1 MCTYILDDQN
11 VAFKGLEDAPLREAL
26 EKSSLRLGVSPELC
40 GAYRE
45 KFGMPFHYMPPLA
58 PATLIASWLCVPPA
72 PPDARHAAMVGNIWS
87 SRWVDWVRQTVRGS
101 GVTISYPVQNWST
114 LGASVEELRADG
126 IHPQERMEEPDLIQ
140 FLRSMWFAVVPSGT
154 MDDRDQDR
162 RWMAEFSL
170 PGRLIYLMCT
180 SQIPVIV
187 LGSRDTSAA
196 HFVEQFGIGVVSD
209 YDPNAFRSAVE
220 HILQR
225 DVNIEMRRRALLA
238 AARFSAAGAG
248 EWIWESLAR
257 GAPFDRRFED
267 LLPGKPRD

>member
-1 MCTYILDDQN
+1 
-11 VAFKGLEDAPLREAL
+11 
-26 EKSSLRLGVSPELC
+26 
-40 GAYRE
+40 
-45 KFGMPFHYMPPLA
+45 
-58 PATLIASWLCVPPA
+58 
-72 PPDARHAAMVGNIWS
+72 
-87 SRWVDWVRQTVRGS
+87 
-101 GVTISYPVQNWST
+101 
-114 LGASVEELRADG
+114 
-126 IHPQERMEEPDLIQ
+126 
-140 FLRSMWFAVVPSGT
+140 
-154 MDDRDQDR
+154 
-162 RWMAEFSL
+162 
-170 PGRLIYLMCT
+170 MCT